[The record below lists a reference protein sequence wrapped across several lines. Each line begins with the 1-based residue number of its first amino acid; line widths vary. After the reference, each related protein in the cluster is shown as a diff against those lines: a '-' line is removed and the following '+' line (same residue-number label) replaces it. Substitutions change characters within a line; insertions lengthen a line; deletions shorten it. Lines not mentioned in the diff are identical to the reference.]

1 MNKKITVVTAF
12 FDIGRENWTVEKGF
26 PDYLFRTPDS
36 YINYFKY
43 LALLNNRPLAKV
55 VIASSSDLPVQRLS

>member
-43 LALLNNRPLAKV
+43 LAWR
-55 VIASSSDLPVQRLS
+55 IQT

>member
-1 MNKKITVVTAF
+1 MFICLYGVDMNKKITIVTAF
-12 FDIGRENWTVEKGF
+12 FDIGRKLDGGKGF

-43 LALLNNRPLAKV
+43 LALLNNEM
-55 VIASSSDLPVQRLS
+55 IIFYF